1 MASADLI
8 MLRQKRNEL
17 LKESDWVVVKAQ
29 ETNTTIPSDWK
40 TYRQALRDI
49 TKTFSSIRDKDFK
62 FPDKPTD

>member
-29 ETNTTIPSDWK
+29 ETDTTIPSDWK

-49 TKTFSSIRDKDFK
+49 TKTFSSIHDKDFK
-62 FPDKPTD
+62 FPEKPE